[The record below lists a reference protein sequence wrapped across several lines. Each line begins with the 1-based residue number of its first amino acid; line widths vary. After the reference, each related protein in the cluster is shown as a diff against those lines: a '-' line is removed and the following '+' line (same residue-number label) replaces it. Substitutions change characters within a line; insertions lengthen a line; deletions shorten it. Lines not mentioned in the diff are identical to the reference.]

1 MLSFSLRRLL
11 VRNELAELGEL
22 ALEDG
27 LPLAE
32 DDERVELG
40 LLRASSPRS
49 AVAVASAARR
59 APPPPASAVSAAIA
73 RSSSAS
79 RIFFSYAWRSRAE
92 WSICVSTYEY
102 TSSSSPSRPRSAS
115 RSATSAL

>member
-40 LLRASSPRS
+40 LLLRELLAQRRRRRVASSS
-49 AVAVASAARR
+49 SF
-59 APPPPASAVSAAIA
+59 SAVSAAIA